1 VAGRGRG
8 YARGARRRLRG
19 APRVSDRFAIV
30 VDGTACL
37 TKDLEREFDV
47 RWLPLHVDIGKET
60 FTANVDLS
68 AEQFYA
74 KIAAPGV
81 ITGTSQPSMGEC
93 RDVYDAIVRGGTTK
107 LLVLTVATE
116 LSGTFSVATTTAQ
129 AMPGVR
135 VEVVDT
141 RSLAGGISLIAT
153 AVGRLRRAGGSFD
166 DAVALARRMS
176 GKIAILA
183 VADTLEYLK
192 RSGRVSG
199 AAALFGSMLQ
209 VKPILEVKDGVVHPL
224 DKVRTRDKAVARLKE
239 VVSERVPEG
248 SRLHA
253 CTLHTNEPERARELG
268 EWVQERFHCVEH
280 WVAEA
285 GPVIGARAG
294 PGVIGL
300 CWYREDE
307 TK

>member
-1 VAGRGRG
+1 M
-8 YARGARRRLRG
+8 
-19 APRVSDRFAIV
+19 SDKFAIV

-37 TKDLEREFDV
+37 TKDLEREFDI
-47 RWLPLHVDIGKET
+47 RWLPLHVDIGQET
-60 FTANVDLS
+60 FTANVDLT

-81 ITGTSQPSMGEC
+81 LPGTSQPSMGEC
-93 RDVYDAIVRGGTTK
+93 RDVYDAIVRDGITK
-107 LLVLTVATE
+107 FIVLTIATE
-116 LSGTFSVATTTAQ
+116 LSGTFSVASTTAQ
-129 AMPGVR
+129 AMPGVDI
-135 VEVVDT
+135 EVIDT

-153 AVGRLRRAGGSFD
+153 AIGRLRREGGSFD
-166 DAVALARRMS
+166 DAVALARRMA
-176 GKIAILA
+176 GRIPILA

-209 VKPILEVKDGVVHPL
+209 VKPILEVKEGVVHPL
-224 DKVRTRDKAVARLKE
+224 DKVRTREKAVARMKE
-239 VVSERVPEG
+239 VVAERVPAG
-248 SRLHA
+248 TRIHA
-253 CTLHTNEPERARELG
+253 CTLHTNDPERAFALG

-280 WVAEA
+280 WIAEA
-285 GPVIGARAG
+285 GPVIGARTGAG
-294 PGVIGL
+294 VVGL

>member
-1 VAGRGRG
+1 M
-8 YARGARRRLRG
+8 
-19 APRVSDRFAIV
+19 SDRFAIV

-37 TKDLEREFDV
+37 TDDVEREFDI
-47 RWLPLHVDIGKET
+47 RWLPLHVDIGQES

-81 ITGTSQPSMGEC
+81 LPGTSQPSMGEC
-93 RDVYDAIVRGGTTK
+93 RDVYDAIVNSGTTK
-107 LLVLTVATE
+107 LIVLTVATE

-129 AMPGVR
+129 AMPGVQI
-135 VEVVDT
+135 EVIDS

-153 AVGRLRRAGGSFD
+153 AVGRLRRSGGSFEE
-166 DAVALARRMS
+166 AVALARKMAGR
-176 GKIAILA
+176 IQILA

-209 VKPILEVKDGVVHPL
+209 VKPILEVKEGVVHPL

-239 VVSERVPEG
+239 VVSQRVPAG
-248 SRLHA
+248 SRIHA
-253 CTLHTNEPERARELG
+253 CTLHTNDPERARALG
-268 EWVQERFHCVEH
+268 EWVQEQFHCVEH
-280 WVAEA
+280 WIAEA

-294 PGVIGL
+294 PGVVGL

-307 TK
+307 AK

>member
-1 VAGRGRG
+1 M
-8 YARGARRRLRG
+8 
-19 APRVSDRFAIV
+19 SDKFTIV

-37 TKDLEREFDV
+37 TSELEREFDI

-81 ITGTSQPSMGEC
+81 LTGTSQPSMGEC
-93 RDVYDAIVRGGTTK
+93 RDAYDAIVKEGTTK
-107 LLVLTVATE
+107 LLVLTIATE
-116 LSGTFSVATTTAQ
+116 LSGTYSVASTTAQ

-135 VEVVDT
+135 IEVIDT

-153 AVGRLRRAGGSFD
+153 AVGRLRRSGGSFD
-166 DAVALARRMS
+166 DAVALAQRMA
-176 GKIAILA
+176 GNIPILA

-192 RSGRVSG
+192 RSGRVTG
-199 AAALFGSMLQ
+199 AAALFGSLLQ
-209 VKPILEVKDGVVHPL
+209 VKPILEVGNGLVHPI
-224 DKVRTRDKAVARLKE
+224 DKVRTRDKAVARMKE
-239 VVSERVPEG
+239 IISERLPAG
-248 SRLHA
+248 ARIHA
-253 CTLHTNEPERARELG
+253 CTLHTNDAERAWALG
-268 EWVQERFHCVEH
+268 EWVQARFHCVEH
-280 WVAEA
+280 WIAEA

-294 PGVIGL
+294 PGVVGL

-307 TK
+307 VTS

>member
-1 VAGRGRG
+1 M
-8 YARGARRRLRG
+8 
-19 APRVSDRFAIV
+19 SDRFAIV
-30 VDGTACL
+30 IDGTACL
-37 TKDLEREFDV
+37 TDDIEREFDI
-47 RWLPLHVDIGKET
+47 RWLPLHVDIGKES

-81 ITGTSQPSMGEC
+81 LPGTSQPSMGEC
-93 RDVYDAIVRGGTTK
+93 RDVYDAIVNAGTTK

-135 VEVVDT
+135 IEVIDS

-153 AVGRLRRAGGSFD
+153 AVGRLRRSGGSFD
-166 DAVALARRMS
+166 EAVALARKMAGR
-176 GKIAILA
+176 IQILA

-209 VKPILEVKDGVVHPL
+209 VKPILEVKDGVVHPM

-239 VVSERVPEG
+239 VVSQRVPAG
-248 SRLHA
+248 SRIHA
-253 CTLHTNEPERARELG
+253 CTLHTNDPERARALG
-268 EWVQERFHCVEH
+268 EWVQEQFHCVEH
-280 WVAEA
+280 WIAEA

-294 PGVIGL
+294 PGVVGL

-307 TK
+307 AK

>member
-1 VAGRGRG
+1 MTQP
-8 YARGARRRLRG
+8 Y
-19 APRVSDRFAIV
+19 AIV

-37 TKDLEREFDV
+37 TKELEREFDI

-81 ITGTSQPSMGEC
+81 LTGTSQPSMGEC
-93 RDVYDAIVRGGTTK
+93 RDVYDGIVREGIKK

-116 LSGTFSVATTTAQ
+116 LSGTYSVATTTAE
-129 AMPGVR
+129 AVPGADIKVI
-135 VEVVDT
+135 DT

-153 AVGRLRRAGGSFD
+153 AVGRLRRAGGSFE
-166 DAVALARRMS
+166 DAVALAERMK
-176 GKIAILA
+176 GRIPILA

-199 AAALFGSMLQ
+199 AQALFGSMLQ
-209 VKPILEVKDGVVHPL
+209 VKPILEVGDGKVHPI
-224 DKVRTRDKAVARLKE
+224 DRIRTRDKAVTRMKE
-239 VVSERVPEG
+239 IVLERVPKG
-248 SRLHA
+248 ARIHA
-253 CTLHTNEPERARELG
+253 CTLHTNEPERASALG
-268 EWVQERFHCVEH
+268 EWVQENYHCVEH
-280 WVAEA
+280 WIAEA

-294 PGVIGL
+294 PGVVGL
-300 CWYREDE
+300 CWYVEESR
-307 TK
+307 